1 MSLPPNVAEF
11 WQAYLAS
18 TTDVDESRLY
28 EAFYFADS
36 EALADSLAELVLSG
50 TKRATA
56 TAFWTFEAQ
65 GKRAPV
71 PGDLSVVTN
80 WAGVPQC
87 VIETVAVDL
96 VPFHQVSAEFAA
108 TEGEGDGSLTYWREA
123 HEQFFQR
130 ECAQHGRPF
139 TEDMLLACER
149 FKVVFGP
156 FEAGTGAG

>member
-1 MSLPPNVAEF
+1 MPPLSSPIAEF
-11 WQAYLAS
+11 WQAYVAS
-18 TTDVDESRLY
+18 STGVDESRFY

-56 TAFWTFEAQ
+56 TAFWTFEVQ
-65 GKRAPV
+65 GKRAPI

-87 VIETVAVDL
+87 VIQTVAVDL
-96 VPFHQVSAEFAA
+96 VPFNEVSAEFAA
-108 TEGEGDGSLTYWREA
+108 TEGEGDGSLGYWREA

-149 FKVVFGP
+149 FDVVYRP
-156 FEAGTGAG
+156 MP